1 MKEVV
6 AIGELL
12 IDFVPQQR
20 GCALDEVVQFER
32 VAGGAPANVA
42 TAVARLGGRAQMIS
56 QVGEDAF
63 GTHILKT
70 LHANGVNISTVF
82 RTGPG
87 EYRVSVCFA

>member
-1 MKEVV
+1 MKKVV

-56 QVGEDAF
+56 QVER
-63 GTHILKT
+63 THS
-70 LHANGVNISTVF
+70 V
-82 RTGPG
+82 RTSSK
-87 EYRVSVCFA
+87 RCTQTA

>member
-1 MKEVV
+1 MKKVV

-56 QVGEDAF
+56 QSAARKRRE
-63 GTHILKT
+63 HL
-70 LHANGVNISTVF
+70 NGVPH
-82 RTGPG
+82 RTG
-87 EYRVSVCFA
+87 EYRAGVCFA